1 MNRFVYILTAILTFC
16 GQMALYAQTYDQ
28 VLRSN
33 LWNRSTNITGIR
45 QDSLSRSYAELT
57 GGFESGGFKESWQ
70 ADKSWTVGARTESIR
85 HFEKISFK
93 GGFSFTQWE
102 GYGMCGSMFTDPGYY
117 PIDVLE
123 FTPGR
128 KTLQTYALDGGLSY
142 DLNQNWRL
150 GVMADFASANMAK
163 RKDLRHTNWKLDFS
177 VAPAFMYQKG
187 DFAAGLSYIY
197 RKTGETVNAEQ
208 VGTAESSYYA
218 FFDKGLMYGVYQVWT
233 GSGVHLDEAG
243 VNRLPVKEYSN
254 GLAVQMQYKGL
265 FAEAEYAR
273 TRGSVGEKEYIW
285 FRFPGNMAAAHAGYK
300 AGRSGSEH
308 YARLDF
314 EWKSQALHESV
325 LEKISENGVTIVE
338 DHGSNLVQQRDVFAL
353 CPSYEYVA
361 SKWEV
366 SAGADFVWKNGMTS
380 QIYPYIYTQSLST
393 VAVRVGGL
401 ARFGGF
407 ELSAQALY
415 GCGAVREDQRAA
427 DTSAEALVTP
437 FRLQEWYE
445 LQKEYD
451 TAAKAGLDM
460 ILRYN
465 FKNGLYIKA
474 AGGWLHGFDMKY
486 ISGAD
491 RCSATLGLGYEF

>member
-1 MNRFVYILTAILTFC
+1 MNRFVYILTAILTLC

-28 VLRSN
+28 VLRHN

-70 ADKSWTVGARTESIR
+70 ADKSWTVGAGTESIR
-85 HFEKISFK
+85 HFEKISFQ

-163 RKDLRHTNWKLDFS
+163 RKDLRHTNWKLGFS

-187 DFAAGLSYIY
+187 DFAAGISYIY

-300 AGRSGSEH
+300 AGRSGSEN

-314 EWKSQALHESV
+314 EWKSQITHETV
-325 LEKISENGVTIVE
+325 LEKITENGVTTVIG
-338 DHGSNLVQQRDVFAL
+338 HGSNLIQQREEIKIR
-353 CPSYEYVA
+353 PSYEYVA
-361 SKWEV
+361 EDWEI
-366 SAGADFVWKNGMTS
+366 SASAQMVLINGMAS
-380 QIYPYIYTQSLST
+380 QMYPYVYTQSFFTTS
-393 VAVRVGGL
+393 VMVGGL
-401 ARFGGF
+401 VRFGAV
-407 ELSAQALY
+407 ELTAGVAY
-415 GCGAVREDQRAA
+415 GGGNVVEESRLAGENEGTL
-427 DTSAEALVTP
+427 TSP
-437 FRLQEWYE
+437 FRLQNWYD
-445 LQKEYD
+445 LQVEYD
-451 TAAKAGLDM
+451 TADKVGVDLALK
-460 ILRYN
+460 YS
-465 FKNGLYIKA
+465 FKNGLYVKA
-474 AGGWLHGFDMKY
+474 VGSWLHGFGLKY
-486 ISGAD
+486 APGAD
-491 RCSATLGLGYEF
+491 RCSAALGLGYEF